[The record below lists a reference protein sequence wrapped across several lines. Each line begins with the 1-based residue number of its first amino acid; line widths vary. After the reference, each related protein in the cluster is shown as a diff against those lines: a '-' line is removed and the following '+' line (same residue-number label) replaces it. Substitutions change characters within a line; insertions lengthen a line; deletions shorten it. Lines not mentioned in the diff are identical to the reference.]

1 MKTFWQ
7 ALKEMCSCF
16 SSCFSSGHQPSA
28 HSLNAPLL
36 AGILQNVPVRVFW
49 KDASGR
55 YLGAN
60 ALFLQDA
67 QLDNAQAL
75 IGKTDFDLPWAA
87 EQGRAYHFDDLEVIF
102 TGQPKLM
109 KEDVSVDV
117 NGRMKVWRTSKVALF
132 DQAGH
137 VIGMLGTY
145 EDISDNKHIA
155 ADTRPR

>member
-7 ALKEMCSCF
+7 ALKEMCSCL
-16 SSCFSSGHQPSA
+16 SSCFSSGHQPSP

-36 AGILQNVPVRVFW
+36 AAILQNVPVRVFW
-49 KDASGR
+49 KDANGR

-60 ALFLQDA
+60 GLFLQDA
-67 QLDNAQAL
+67 QLDSAQAL

-102 TGQPKLM
+102 TGQPKLI
-109 KEDVSVDV
+109 KEDISFDTD
-117 NGRMKVWRTSKVALF
+117 GQMKVWRISKVALF

-145 EDISDNKHIA
+145 EDVSQAKLVL
-155 ADTRPR
+155 ADKRPR